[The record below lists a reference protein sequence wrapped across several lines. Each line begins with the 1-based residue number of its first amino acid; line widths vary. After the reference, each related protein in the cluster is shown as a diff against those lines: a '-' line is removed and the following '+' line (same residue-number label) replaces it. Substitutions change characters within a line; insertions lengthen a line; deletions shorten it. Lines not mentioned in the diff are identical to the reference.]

1 MVLGTLCSQKANAW
15 RYCPLYLNQL
25 YLFMS
30 PQPTGSGIHGAT
42 NLALPTAEDP
52 CVWTC
57 AQPSPGGKR
66 CQPETL
72 GNRSKWEDED
82 PDRNLEAAQR
92 PLQLQ
97 TKPMY
102 TGSSQLDVL
111 AIFLKD
117 YAMVNFL
124 LTRVVM
130 EVNGALV
137 PWLNSS
143 ISWNTGFQ
151 LMFPDQQ

>member
-1 MVLGTLCSQKANAW
+1 M
-15 RYCPLYLNQL
+15 
-25 YLFMS
+25 
-30 PQPTGSGIHGAT
+30 
-42 NLALPTAEDP
+42 
-52 CVWTC
+52 WTC
-57 AQPSPGGKR
+57 AQPSPGGKH

-72 GNRSKWEDED
+72 GNRSKREDED

-137 PWLNSS
+137 P
-143 ISWNTGFQ
+143 
-151 LMFPDQQ
+151 